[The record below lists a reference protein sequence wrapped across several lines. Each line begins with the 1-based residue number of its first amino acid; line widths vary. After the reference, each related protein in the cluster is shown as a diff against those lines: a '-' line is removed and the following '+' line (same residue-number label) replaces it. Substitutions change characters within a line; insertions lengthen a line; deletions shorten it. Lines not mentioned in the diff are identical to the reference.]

1 MGCDAGFG
9 GGEVCAFFGLA
20 DDQAVGAD
28 ECGVEGDDAAG
39 VLGGGGGELGEE
51 VCGEGCVE
59 LVVW

>member
-1 MGCDAGFG
+1 
-9 GGEVCAFFGLA
+9 
-20 DDQAVGAD
+20 VGAG